1 MKSPCA
7 NCGKP
12 ADQTC
17 GGCDL
22 EVYCDAVCQQE
33 HWPEHQQSCDT
44 EAGSIDVRFGRS
56 KDMKLT
62 AYLALKRDFKT
73 LSELVEKN
81 KLVGALDAASGVTLL
96 APDNKAFKIFLDKI
110 NKTAVQGN
118 DFENILRYHV
128 LQGKTTKKDIVGLV
142 SKQPAKVATDYEQK
156 PIELSYNDR
165 RKQVLINGIAAV
177 TRPDILVKNSV
188 IHRIDTVL
196 VPEDIAERIFS

>member
-110 NKTAVQGN
+110 NKNATED
-118 DFENILRYHV
+118 DFKNILLYHV
-128 LQGKTTKKDIVGLV
+128 LEEKKTKKDIVGLV
-142 SKQPAKVATDYEQK
+142 SKQPAKEDTFYGTK
-156 PIELSYNDR
+156 TIKLSYNDR
-165 RKQVLINGIAAV
+165 RKQVLINGDAAV

-196 VPEDIAERIFS
+196 VPDDIAERIFS

>member
-22 EVYCDAVCQQE
+22 EVYCDASCQKE
-33 HWPEHQQSCDT
+33 HWPEHQQSCDN

-56 KDMKLT
+56 KDMTLT

-73 LSELVEKN
+73 LSELVEKE

-96 APDNKAFKIFLDKI
+96 APDNRAFKIFLDKI
-110 NKTAVQGN
+110 NKSAVQEN
-118 DFENILRYHV
+118 DFKNILLYHV
-128 LQGKTTKKDIVGLV
+128 LQGTTTKKKIVSLV
-142 SKQPAKVATDYEQK
+142 SKRPATVATDYGTK
-156 PIELSYNDR
+156 TIELSYNDR

-177 TRPDILVKNSV
+177 TRPDILVKNGV

-196 VPEDIAERIFS
+196 VPDDIAERLFR